1 MFFAKDDQMQVALV
15 LWLFLAG
22 VDGQQALVP
31 ASSSETKVVARIGDV
46 AITQKD
52 LEDGAAAD
60 LLELGLKR
68 QQVLEQ
74 VLNRLVT
81 NKLIGLEAAAR
92 KLRETELLRQEVD
105 SKVADPTEAEVSL
118 VYESNKDRI
127 PDPKDKAIE
136 RVKQSMIQQRKQKL
150 YLELVDALKKK
161 YQVSVLLEPFRV
173 TIPVEGYPSLGPA
186 KAPVTI
192 VEFTDLECPYCLQ
205 MNTALKQIR
214 RDYENSV
221 RLVLHPFPLAQLHPN
236 SIKAAEA
243 CYCAADQGKF
253 WEYRNKVFEDQKNM
267 SVLSLSM
274 KAGDMGL
281 DVKEF
286 ERCLSTGK
294 HAGRIKADIEAGQ
307 ALGVN
312 STPTLFINGRPLKG
326 ALPVQEILK
335 VIEEELARIK

>member
-1 MFFAKDDQMQVALV
+1 MDF
-15 LWLFLAG
+15 
-22 VDGQQALVP
+22 
-31 ASSSETKVVARIGDV
+31 
-46 AITQKD
+46 
-52 LEDGAAAD
+52 
-60 LLELGLKR
+60 GLKR
-68 QQVLEQ
+68 QQILEQ

-81 NKLIGLEAAAR
+81 SKLITLEAAAR
-92 KLRETELLRQEVD
+92 NLKESELLRQEID
-105 SKVADPTEAEVSL
+105 SKVVEPTEAEISL

-136 RVKQSMIQQRKQKL
+136 RIKQSLIQQRKQKL

-161 YQVSVLLEPFRV
+161 YQVSLLLEPFRV
-173 TIPVEGYPSLGPA
+173 AIPVDGYQSQGPP

-214 RDYENSV
+214 RDYGDSV
-221 RLVLHPFPLAQLHPN
+221 RLVMRAFPLAQLHPN

-243 CYCAADQGKF
+243 CYCAADQGRF

-274 KAGDMGL
+274 KAEDMGL

-294 HAGRIKADIEAGQ
+294 YAGRIKADIEAGQ

-312 STPTLFINGRPLKG
+312 STPTLFINGRLLKG
-326 ALPVQEILK
+326 ALPVQEIVK
-335 VIEEELARIK
+335 VIEDELARIK